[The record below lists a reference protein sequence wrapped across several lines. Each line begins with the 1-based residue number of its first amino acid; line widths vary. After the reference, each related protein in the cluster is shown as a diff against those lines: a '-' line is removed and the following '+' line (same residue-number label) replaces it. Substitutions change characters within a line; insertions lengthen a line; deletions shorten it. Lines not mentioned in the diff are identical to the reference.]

1 MSTRSRTECVDG
13 RRELLRSIFFTF
25 LALAGGLILISG
37 LIDLSAGGLRNRFR
51 SIEGFAGEIDGIRR
65 TSDTI
70 SFPRR

>member
-1 MSTRSRTECVDG
+1 MGGVNSF
-13 RRELLRSIFFTF
+13 SIFFTF
-25 LALAGGLILISG
+25 LGLAGGLILISG

-51 SIEGFAGEIDGIRR
+51 SIEARLQARSMIRR